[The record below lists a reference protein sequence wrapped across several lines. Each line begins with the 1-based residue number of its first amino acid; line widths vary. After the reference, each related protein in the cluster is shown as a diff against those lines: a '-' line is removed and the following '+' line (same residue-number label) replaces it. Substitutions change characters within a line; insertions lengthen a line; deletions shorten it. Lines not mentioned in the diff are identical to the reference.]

1 MKRISFSDRLSLLL
15 LFSCG
20 TPVPDQRTKPVFLKG
35 PNVIL
40 W

>member
-15 LFSCG
+15 FSCG
-20 TPVPDQRTKPVFLKG
+20 TPVPAQRTKPVFLKG
-35 PNVIL
+35 PDVIL